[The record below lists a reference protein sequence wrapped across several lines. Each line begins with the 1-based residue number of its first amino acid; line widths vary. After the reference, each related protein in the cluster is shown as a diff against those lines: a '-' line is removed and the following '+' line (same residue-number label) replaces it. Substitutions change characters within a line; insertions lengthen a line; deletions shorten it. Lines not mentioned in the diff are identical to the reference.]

1 MPTPSKATAVRIRI
15 PPGSL
20 IFYNIKK
27 RLWLSNNFINYQL
40 FFYKNLGSDEI
51 TIEKIGDKYQQETKY
66 YRNRFGD
73 GPDWSLQP
81 DQYKSYPNNP
91 KIELIKPNNI
101 KTETLNYS
109 IQNRKS
115 IRDFSEKT
123 LLKEQLSYLLW
134 ASTGIQ
140 RNERGFEYRTAPS
153 AGALYPIETYV
164 VINNVKNIEQGVY
177 HYNIEH
183 HHLEEIKK
191 GDYRSA
197 ITEAALYQ
205 PMCYH
210 AAAVFIWTAI
220 FNRSKC
226 KYGQRA
232 YRYIYLDAGHIAE
245 NLALSATSINLGTC
259 QIAALYDDEVNQII
273 DIDGLIESTIYL
285 SVVGVPF
292 GD

>member
-1 MPTPSKATAVRIRI
+1 MVCPNS
-15 PPGSL
+15 
-20 IFYNIKK
+20 
-27 RLWLSNNFINYQL
+27 FINNQH
-40 FFYKNLGSDEI
+40 FFYKNWWSDNI

-81 DQYKSYPNNP
+81 DPYKSYPDNP
-91 KIELIKPNNI
+91 KIELPKQNNI
-101 KTETLNYS
+101 KTETLNHA
-109 IQNRKS
+109 ILNRRS
-115 IRDFSEKT
+115 IRDFSKKP
-123 LLKEQLSYLLW
+123 LSKEQLSYLIW

-140 RNERGFEYRTAPS
+140 RKERGFEYRTAPS

-164 VINNVKNIEQGVY
+164 VINNVKNIAQGVY
-177 HYNIEH
+177 HYNIESN
-183 HHLEEIKK
+183 HLEEIKK

-197 ITEAALYQ
+197 IAEAALNQ

-210 AAAVFIWTAI
+210 AAAVFVWTAI

-226 KYGQRA
+226 KYGQRS

-259 QIAALYDDEVNQII
+259 QVAALYDDEVNQII
-273 DIDGLIESTIYL
+273 DIDGIKESTIYL
-285 SVVGVPF
+285 SVVGIPF

>member
-1 MPTPSKATAVRIRI
+1 M
-15 PPGSL
+15 
-20 IFYNIKK
+20 
-27 RLWLSNNFINYQL
+27 
-40 FFYKNLGSDEI
+40 GSDNI
-51 TIEKIGDKYQQETKY
+51 TLEKIGDKYQQETKY
-66 YRNRFGD
+66 YRNRFGE

-81 DQYKSYPNNP
+81 DLYKSYPDNP
-91 KIELIKPNNI
+91 KIELSKPNNI
-101 KTETLNYS
+101 KTETLSYA
-109 IQNRKS
+109 ILNRRS
-115 IRDFSEKT
+115 NRDF
-123 LLKEQLSYLLW
+123 LKKPLSIEQLSYLIW

-140 RNERGFEYRTAPS
+140 RKEQGFEYRTAPS

-164 VINNVKNIEQGVY
+164 VINNVKNIAQGVY
-177 HYNIEH
+177 HYNIESH
-183 HHLEEIKK
+183 YLEEIKK

-197 ITEAALYQ
+197 IAEAALNQ

-273 DIDGLIESTIYL
+273 DIDGITESTIYL

>member
-1 MPTPSKATAVRIRI
+1 
-15 PPGSL
+15 
-20 IFYNIKK
+20 
-27 RLWLSNNFINYQL
+27 
-40 FFYKNLGSDEI
+40 
-51 TIEKIGDKYQQETKY
+51 
-66 YRNRFGD
+66 
-73 GPDWSLQP
+73 LQP
-81 DQYKSYPNNP
+81 DPYKSYPDNP
-91 KIELIKPNNI
+91 KIELPKQNNI
-101 KTETLNYS
+101 KTETLNHA
-109 IQNRKS
+109 ILNRRS
-115 IRDFSEKT
+115 IRDFSKKP
-123 LLKEQLSYLLW
+123 LSKEHLSYLIW

-140 RNERGFEYRTAPS
+140 RKERGFEYRTAPS

-164 VINNVKNIEQGVY
+164 VINNVKNIAQGVY
-177 HYNIEH
+177 HYNIESN
-183 HHLEEIKK
+183 HLEEIKR
-191 GDYRSA
+191 GDHRSA
-197 ITEAALYQ
+197 IAEAALNQ

-273 DIDGLIESTIYL
+273 DIDGITESTIYL

>member
-1 MPTPSKATAVRIRI
+1 
-15 PPGSL
+15 
-20 IFYNIKK
+20 
-27 RLWLSNNFINYQL
+27 
-40 FFYKNLGSDEI
+40 
-51 TIEKIGDKYQQETKY
+51 
-66 YRNRFGD
+66 
-73 GPDWSLQP
+73 LQP
-81 DQYKSYPNNP
+81 DPYKSYPDNP
-91 KIELIKPNNI
+91 KIELPKQNNI
-101 KTETLNYS
+101 KTETLNHA
-109 IQNRKS
+109 ILNRRS
-115 IRDFSEKT
+115 IRDFSKKP
-123 LLKEQLSYLLW
+123 LSKEQLSYLIW

-140 RNERGFEYRTAPS
+140 RKERGFEYRTAPS

-164 VINNVKNIEQGVY
+164 VINNVKNIAQGVY
-177 HYNIEH
+177 HYNIESN
-183 HHLEEIKK
+183 HLEEIKK

-197 ITEAALYQ
+197 IAEAALNQ

-273 DIDGLIESTIYL
+273 DIDGITESTIYL

>member
-1 MPTPSKATAVRIRI
+1 M
-15 PPGSL
+15 
-20 IFYNIKK
+20 
-27 RLWLSNNFINYQL
+27 
-40 FFYKNLGSDEI
+40 
-51 TIEKIGDKYQQETKY
+51 
-66 YRNRFGD
+66 
-73 GPDWSLQP
+73 QP
-81 DQYKSYPNNP
+81 DPYKSYPDNP
-91 KIELIKPNNI
+91 KIELPKQNNI
-101 KTETLNYS
+101 KTETLNHA
-109 IQNRKS
+109 ILNRRS
-115 IRDFSEKT
+115 IRDFSKKP
-123 LLKEQLSYLLW
+123 LSKEQLSYLIW

-140 RNERGFEYRTAPS
+140 RKERGFEYRTAPS

-164 VINNVKNIEQGVY
+164 VINNVKNIAQGVY
-177 HYNIEH
+177 HYNIESN
-183 HHLEEIKK
+183 HLEEIKK

-197 ITEAALYQ
+197 IAEAALNQ

-273 DIDGLIESTIYL
+273 DIDGITESTIYL
-285 SVVGVPF
+285 SVVGIPF

>member
-1 MPTPSKATAVRIRI
+1 M
-15 PPGSL
+15 
-20 IFYNIKK
+20 
-27 RLWLSNNFINYQL
+27 
-40 FFYKNLGSDEI
+40 GSDTI
-51 TIEKIGDKYQQETKY
+51 TLEKIGDIYQQETKY

-81 DQYKSYPNNP
+81 DKYKNYPNNP
-91 KIELIKPNNI
+91 KIELHKPDNVKTDTLDFSIK
-101 KTETLNYS
+101 
-109 IQNRKS
+109 NRKS
-115 IRDFSEKT
+115 VRDFSEEPLSKDH
-123 LLKEQLSYLLW
+123 LSYLLW

-140 RNERGFEYRTAPS
+140 RKKQGFEYRTAPS

-164 VINNVKNIEQGVY
+164 VINNVKSIEQGIY

-183 HHLEEIKK
+183 HQLEEIKK
-191 GDYRSA
+191 RDYRSA
-197 ITEAALYQ
+197 ITEAALNQ

-259 QIAALYDDEVNQII
+259 QIAALYDDEVNKII
-273 DIDGLIESTIYL
+273 DVDGIKESTIYL
-285 SVVGVPF
+285 SVVGIPI